1 MRPKLFI
8 RSVTA
13 FGVLFL
19 TIPTTLVIASSF
31 SAADTIVFPPRSAT
45 LHWYTDLITDHAI
58 YGPVG
63 RSLFIGVECV
73 VLGVL
78 LGVPAA
84 LGLYRHSVRG
94 RVVMTGFLALGFTTP
109 VIVSA
114 LALFLFLTRIHVSTH
129 LLAAGLCIAIINLPF
144 MLWTVS
150 SALVAH
156 NPELEEAAATL
167 GAEEVQTFLFVTLP
181 GIASGIISGVF
192 LMFVFGIT
200 DFLMSY
206 MLLDVSHETLPV
218 HMFSSLRQTLS
229 PVLAV
234 VGALYIAIAAL
245 MCIVAVRIGNIE
257 KFLYRS

>member
-1 MRPKLFI
+1 VRPKLFI
-8 RSVTA
+8 RAVVA
-13 FGVLFL
+13 CGVLFL
-19 TIPTTLVIASSF
+19 TVPTILVIASSF
-31 SAADTIVFPPRSAT
+31 SATETIVFPPRGFT
-45 LHWYTDLITDHAI
+45 LHWYTDLLTDDAI
-58 YGPVG
+58 YGPVV
-63 RSLFIGVECV
+63 RSLFVGVECV

-84 LGLYRHSVRG
+84 LGLYRYSVRG
-94 RVVMTGFLALGFTTP
+94 RVIMTGFLALGFTTP
-109 VIVSA
+109 VIASA
-114 LALFLFLTRIHVSTH
+114 LALLLFLTKIHLSTH
-129 LLAAGLCIAIINLPF
+129 LFVIGLCIAIVNLPF

-200 DFLMSY
+200 DFLVSF
-206 MLLDVSHETLPV
+206 MLVDVSNETLPV
-218 HMFSSLRQTLS
+218 YMFSSLRQTLS

-234 VGALYIAIAAL
+234 VGALYIAVAAL
-245 MCIVAVRIGNIE
+245 MCVFAVRIGNIE